1 MSRTQTKG
9 EAMNAT
15 HALRCDGPT
24 LSKGARLERPWS
36 CACGA
41 TFYGYDSAVKQQYR
55 EYLEVSHTD

>member
-1 MSRTQTKG
+1 
-9 EAMNAT
+9 MNAT